1 MEMKNVY
8 NDPDYKD
15 VRENLHNRLKNIMA
29 EFDDSEEKARG
40 ILDAEILKN

>member
-15 VRENLHNRLKNIMA
+15 VRENLHNRLKNIIV
-29 EFDDSEEKARG
+29 EFNDSEEKAKSF
-40 ILDAEILKN
+40 LDAEILKN